1 MEEKKLALDGKRTT
15 NLVAGESHVII
26 CCDKGDL
33 AAVTDL
39 NRCTDCGVCVEAC
52 YFRART
58 MAAGKLALDA
68 ALCYG
73 CGLCVAVCP
82 EEWIDMG

>member
-1 MEEKKLALDGKRTT
+1 
-15 NLVAGESHVII
+15 
-26 CCDKGDL
+26 
-33 AAVTDL
+33 
-39 NRCTDCGVCVEAC
+39 
-52 YFRART
+52 